1 MTRTLYL
8 AAALAAVAAPLH
20 SQTPV
25 RTEEAECRGWGDNER
40 YCETREYVVP
50 ARGSLDIDA
59 GQNGGISV
67 TGWDRN
73 EIRVIAHIQANGND
87 EARARELARAIEIR
101 VGDVVRAEG
110 PSTRSRRDEHW
121 SVSYEVQVP
130 RSTSLRLEA
139 HNGGIRLEDLGGEVQ
154 ARTTNGGI
162 AVHGGA
168 GRIRGHTTNGGL
180 RVELTG
186 DTWRGDGLDLES
198 TNGGVTIRVPQ
209 GYSAELET
217 GTVNGG
223 IDLDF
228 PVTVQGRLRP
238 TIRTTLGQGGPLIRA
253 MTTNGGV
260 SIERN

>member
-1 MTRTLYL
+1 MTRTLFL
-8 AAALAAVAAPLH
+8 AAAMAAAAAPLH
-20 SQTPV
+20 AQAPV
-25 RTEEAECRGWGDNER
+25 RTDEAECRSWGDDER
-40 YCETREYVVP
+40 YCETREYLVA

-73 EIRVIAHIQANGND
+73 EIRVVAHIQAHGDD
-87 EARARELARAIEIR
+87 EARARELARSIAIE
-101 VGDVVRAEG
+101 VGETVRAEG
-110 PSTRSRRDEHW
+110 PARVSRRDEHW

-130 RSTSLRLEA
+130 RSTRLRLEA
-139 HNGGIRLEDLGGEVQ
+139 HNGGIRLEDLGGEVD
-154 ARTTNGGI
+154 ARTLNGGI

-186 DTWRGDGLDLES
+186 ATWRGDGLDLES
-198 TNGGVTIRVPQ
+198 TNGGVTIRVPE

-228 PVTVQGRLRP
+228 PVTVQGRLRR
-238 TIRTTLGQGGPLIRA
+238 TIRTTLGEDGPLIRA
-253 MTTNGGV
+253 LTTNGGV

>member
-1 MTRTLYL
+1 MSRTLFL
-8 AAALAAVAAPLH
+8 AAAIAAVAAPLH
-20 SQTPV
+20 AQSPV
-25 RTEEAECRGWGDNER
+25 RTEEADCRSRGDGER

-73 EIRVIAHIQANGND
+73 EVRVVAHIQANGDD
-87 EARARELARAIEIR
+87 EARARELARAIDIE
-101 VGDVVRAEG
+101 VGEMVRAEG
-110 PSTRSRRDEHW
+110 PSTRFRRDEHW
-121 SVSYEVQVP
+121 SVSYEVHVP
-130 RSTSLRLEA
+130 RATRLRLEA

-154 ARTTNGGI
+154 ARTLNGGI
-162 AVHGGA
+162 AVLGSA

-198 TNGGVTIRVPQ
+198 TNGGVTIRVPE

-228 PVTVQGRLRP
+228 PVTVQGRLRR
-238 TIRTTLGQGGPLIRA
+238 TIRTTLGEGGPLIRA
-253 MTTNGGV
+253 LTTNGGV